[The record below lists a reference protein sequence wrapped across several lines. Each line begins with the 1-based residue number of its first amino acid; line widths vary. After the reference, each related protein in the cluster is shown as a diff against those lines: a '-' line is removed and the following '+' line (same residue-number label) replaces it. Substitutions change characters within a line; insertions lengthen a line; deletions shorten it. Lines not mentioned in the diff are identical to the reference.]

1 MIYLINSMTGFGRFE
16 GEVNGRNITLE
27 IKSVNHRYTEFNL
40 RITRGYG
47 FLEEKLKS
55 YITSKIARGKIDMF
69 VSLTEPE
76 DTPTEDSVPMGE
88 DAPAPSI
95 DPERL
100 EAAVSDE
107 PAIPMPENRPEDFA
121 VYFEWGVMEGNFLDS
136 YNNKVGRDMVED
148 EDITADYTLS
158 DTQLDEIYA
167 ALVQYKIA
175 HIRTEMTYDN
185 IAGQEGGM
193 DVSPNT
199 RYLVRFRADGREY
212 TVKGDVTASF
222 CDAGRDYEAFNTTL
236 ADMTVRIWRELK
248 IPEPTSAYC

>member
-1 MIYLINSMTGFGRFE
+1 MKKIILFLLLVTLSLSLCACNTTPVDTGADAHDHE
-16 GEVNGRNITLE
+16 HIGETV
-27 IKSVNHRYTEFNL
+27 
-40 RITRGYG
+40 
-47 FLEEKLKS
+47 
-55 YITSKIARGKIDMF
+55 
-69 VSLTEPE
+69 EPSGETE
-76 DTPTEDSVPMGE
+76 DTPTEDTPTEDPVPMGE

-136 YNNKVGRDMVED
+136 YNNKVGRDMVGE

-199 RYLVRFRADGREY
+199 RYLVRFRVDGREY